1 MTTADDQQWLFEV
14 PQFQQ
19 TPARTLDN
27 IPAPQ
32 ELKARQEGVH
42 YLLRC
47 GNSLRL
53 RSHVLSAAATY
64 FHRFYMRW
72 SIGPSGYD
80 KIIVAAACL
89 FLASKVEESTR
100 KLRDVA
106 QICFMKWTGK
116 GPDDLAA
123 ADPWMDRILNY
134 ENRLLEALCFDIA
147 VSHPHEYLAEAF
159 GGGIRDASRWY
170 WRGSL
175 ANKDM
180 VDRGL
185 YQLAWSVANDSLRT
199 PVCLFWEPRLIACAA
214 YMIAFAITSSSGD
227 IVATSTGEEPYGA
240 PPFENITAPTDGDAN
255 LGTSSSE
262 SASRPPPGERH
273 VQEPGQQP
281 ERCLTFEELLNR
293 DSQAG
298 PWMEAFSIVDAD
310 LGDLNDVIGN
320 VLELYNFAAQPGIT
334 DVLRVV
340 LISLPR
346 IVFASLIVKVQVR
359 PPRTYVS
366 LSGLPQ
372 SSLPPQSITTSNSSP
387 ALTLASNA
395 TPMHRAADDPSQDYM
410 EPAEDQ
416 RDGSTHPTHAPNYIT
431 TNGDSQSSNNMTIEE
446 H

>member
-1 MTTADDQQWLFEV
+1 MASAAEQQWMFEISH
-14 PQFQQ
+14 FQH
-19 TPARTLDN
+19 TPARILDN
-27 IPAPQ
+27 MPATQ

-53 RSHVLSAAATY
+53 RSHVLSAASTY

-147 VSHPHEYLAEAF
+147 VSHPHEYLADAF
-159 GGGIRDASRWY
+159 GGGVRDASRWY
-170 WRGSL
+170 WRGPL

-199 PVCLFWEPRLIACAA
+199 PVCLFWESRLIACAA
-214 YMIAFAITSSSGD
+214 YLIAFTTI
-227 IVATSTGEEPYGA
+227 
-240 PPFENITAPTDGDAN
+240 
-255 LGTSSSE
+255 SSSE
-262 SASRPPPGERH
+262 NPGQVTTSPGQQDDPFETPSFGHIKDGNTALGSSPSATASGPSGGLEA
-273 VQEPGQQP
+273 QEPGHQSG
-281 ERCLTFEELLNR
+281 RCLTFEELLSRNT
-293 DSQAG
+293 QVG
-298 PWMEAFSIVDAD
+298 PWMEAFGVVDAD
-310 LGDLNDVIGN
+310 LGDLSDVIGN
-320 VLELYNFAAQPGIT
+320 ILELYNFAGQPGIAE
-334 DVLRVV
+334 VLRVG
-340 LISLPR
+340 
-346 IVFASLIVKVQVR
+346 
-359 PPRTYVS
+359 PPRSYTS

-387 ALTLASNA
+387 ALTLASNT
-395 TPMHRAADDPSQDYM
+395 TPMHRAAEDSAQDFV

-416 RDGSTHPTHAPNYIT
+416 GDGSIPLAPAPNPFII
-431 TNGDSQSSNNMTIEE
+431 SSNGGSSANTDMER
-446 H
+446 